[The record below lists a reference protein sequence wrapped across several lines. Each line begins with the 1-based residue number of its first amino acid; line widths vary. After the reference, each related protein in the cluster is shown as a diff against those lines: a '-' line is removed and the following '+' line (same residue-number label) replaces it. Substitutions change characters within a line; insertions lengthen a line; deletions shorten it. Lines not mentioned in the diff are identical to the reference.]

1 MPGIRSQSS
10 LQALGLLP
18 GARRRSWSV
27 LLVLALALA
36 SFMHVA
42 HSHDADAPAN
52 YKQLCTFCSTFDRG
66 GAPPPVTQ
74 VVLPVGPAPV
84 FLVAPPPSPAAAQ
97 GALRPACQPRAPP
110 FLQA

>member
-1 MPGIRSQSS
+1 MLGIQSRSS

-27 LLVLALALA
+27 LLVLALLLA

-42 HSHDADAPAN
+42 HSHDADAPSN
-52 YKQLCTFCSTFDRG
+52 NTQHCSFCSTFDRG

-74 VVLPVGPAPV
+74 VVLPVGPAPI
-84 FLVAPPPSPAAAQ
+84 FLVAPPPSPAAR
-97 GALRPACQPRAPP
+97 GALRSACQPRAPP